1 MSGSTRLLVI
11 ILGAVVVIAAAA
23 GIAIYL
29 QGGQETAPPGPLATP
44 GAWPASERQ
53 AFIASCVK
61 SCRSSPG
68 VTADRYPLCDQAC
81 KCSADEAE
89 KLVTAEE
96 LVEIY
101 KAMQGGTASKDQNDK
116 VEKMKAAGIACVPQ
130 VTK

>member
-29 QGGQETAPPGPLATP
+29 QGGQETAPPGPPATP
-44 GAWPASERQ
+44 GGWPASERK
-53 AFIASCVK
+53 AFIDSCVR

-68 VTADRYPLCDQAC
+68 VTADRYPLCDKAC
-81 KCSADEAE
+81 TCSADEAE
-89 KLVTAEE
+89 KMVSAEE